1 MKWSRVTWQSTTSA
15 TWWLSMQSSER
26 WQCILQQRWLQDA
39 PVGLASACF
48 APTLSSMAYHRKFRV
63 ARMVTQGGR
72 KGVAVHRDRGILVAF
87 KPSGES
93 GWDLDSRRADA
104 QARGCA
110 PCEVYALHVVSTDV
124 TQM

>member
-1 MKWSRVTWQSTTSA
+1 
-15 TWWLSMQSSER
+15 
-26 WQCILQQRWLQDA
+26 
-39 PVGLASACF
+39 
-48 APTLSSMAYHRKFRV
+48 
-63 ARMVTQGGR
+63 MVTQGGR

-87 KPSGES
+87 KPLGEG

-110 PCEVYALHVVSTDV
+110 PGEVYALHVVSTDV